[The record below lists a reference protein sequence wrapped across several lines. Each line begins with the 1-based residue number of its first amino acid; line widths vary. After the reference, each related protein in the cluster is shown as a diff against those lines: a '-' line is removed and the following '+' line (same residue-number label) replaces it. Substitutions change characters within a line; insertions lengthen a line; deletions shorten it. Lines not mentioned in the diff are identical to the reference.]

1 MGALFLKATAYFLI
15 SVQLW
20 MIQSDEFK
28 KFNSSLMLS
37 NIENQNKIG
46 LGMAY
51 RFNNFKTKQLKKQ
64 AKDYAILDK
73 MLKHVK

>member
-1 MGALFLKATAYFLI
+1 
-15 SVQLW
+15 
-20 MIQSDEFK
+20 
-28 KFNSSLMLS
+28 MLN

-51 RFNNFKTKQLKKQ
+51 RFNNFKTKQLIKQ
-64 AKDYAILDK
+64 AKDYSILDK